1 MQTISSADKAL
12 LDAYSPVHLHLYI
25 GGVETPCNIGSF
37 SYQAA
42 VGSDSL
48 DVGNAVSASI
58 QIVVAQTELVNVLV
72 THDNKNIITHGGNTL
87 RARTFF
93 GGLTGF
99 GIGIKWDVNGSTQY
113 DLFQGTIEKCAV
125 SGGRVT
131 ITAQDAL
138 FWSGSRP
145 FSAQSNYQSNVSA
158 QTVLSAIASGMGVT
172 LDSAT
177 STLASGVTISGGFSS
192 CREILS
198 YSEAVG
204 YVAGILGG
212 NAVINRAGKLAV
224 VKYASTSFVTEPYS
238 GGATAENRNYAPT
251 GVSFQRTLITRTT
264 NADGTVSES
273 ERTRIYV
280 AGDGSVY
287 MDNPLANQT
296 AATTAYNA
304 IKNIK
309 SRKGSFSF
317 PMGVQLEPGDVISIT
332 SMDGNYP
339 VAIVSEQLEF
349 DGGVKCSVVSAGQ
362 SYPNGVNGSM
372 SNDYVIQ
379 SRSLRSGV
387 VESEQLRSSGTDG
400 EPLRSGD
407 DDDGDGVSELDVFVP
422 GRPGPFSQR
431 IDGLAL
437 ELLKVKNL
445 QAENAEITSAK
456 ITELFADWANIGT
469 AVINTLIANG
479 VSAQWMKV
487 TDSNGNIIF
496 SADQNSHSVQ
506 MGGWTA
512 TKDEL
517 SSSGGGN
524 TISLGN
530 GQISANVVKLE
541 NSSSS
546 TEMPTLAFYPRGDN
560 TPMLSIAASGNSMTG
575 YWASFYSPTDLT
587 LDSNTAL
594 VLQGGAGSGPSGY
607 SGVTIMGTCNHW
619 GGIYPGSTESYSL
632 GSSSLRWNN
641 IYAKSVNIGG
651 YNAIARRN
659 KTVTGTTAANGNI
672 SLGLNGDYGILYVR
686 RTDAASVCVPY
697 WSVSGSKWYCHI
709 LTNDANQ
716 SAVASTSV
724 TLDVDYYAK

>member
-42 VGSDSL
+42 VGNDSL

-58 QIVVAQTELVNVLV
+58 QIVVAQTELVSVLV

-158 QTVLSAIASGMGVT
+158 QTVLTAIASGMGVT

-296 AATTAYNA
+296 AASTAYNA

-387 VESEQLRSSGTDG
+387 VESDQLRSSGTDG

-422 GRPGPFSQR
+422 GRSGPISQR
-431 IDGLAL
+431 IDGLEL

-445 QAENAEITSAK
+445 QAENAEITN
-456 ITELFADWANIGT
+456 ANIQNIK
-469 AVINTLIANG
+469 A
-479 VSAQWMKV
+479 
-487 TDSNGNIIF
+487 GNIDVDALLAHDATVTGKF
-496 SADQNSHSVQ
+496 QVQNSYYYLLADNGIEFGPTIQDPLLATFLFVKQS
-506 MGGWTA
+506 GITLSTA
-512 TKDEL
+512 
-517 SSSGGGN
+517 
-524 TISLGN
+524 
-530 GQISANVVKLE
+530 
-541 NSSSS
+541 
-546 TEMPTLAFYPRGDN
+546 RGD
-560 TPMLSIAASGNSMTG
+560 IAVYGATITAESTAGDITLTG
-575 YWASFYSPTDLT
+575 P
-587 LDSNTAL
+587 
-594 VLQGGAGSGPSGY
+594 
-607 SGVTIMGTCNHW
+607 GVTLVVGTKVKVD
-619 GGIYPGSTESYSL
+619 GYP
-632 GSSSLRWNN
+632 
-641 IYAKSVNIGG
+641 VV
-651 YNAIARRN
+651 ARRN
-659 KTVTGTTAANGNI
+659 KTVTGTTSASGNI
-672 SLGLNGDYGILYVR
+672 SLALNGDYGILYVR
-686 RTDAASVCVPY
+686 RTDATSVCTPY
-697 WSVSGSKWYCHI
+697 FVTSESKWY
-709 LTNDANQ
+709 ANIRTSGASP